1 MLAISSI
8 MLAILHFLGAVWN
21 TTVEDSLSATFNMK
35 NKLWVLLG
43 PFFLLVSKGF
53 RELDRP
59 SETGK
64 MSKIG
69 L

>member
-1 MLAISSI
+1 
-8 MLAILHFLGAVWN
+8 
-21 TTVEDSLSATFNMK
+21 MK
-35 NKLWVLLG
+35 NKLRVLLG

-53 RELDRP
+53 REFNRP

-64 MSKIG
+64 RFKTG